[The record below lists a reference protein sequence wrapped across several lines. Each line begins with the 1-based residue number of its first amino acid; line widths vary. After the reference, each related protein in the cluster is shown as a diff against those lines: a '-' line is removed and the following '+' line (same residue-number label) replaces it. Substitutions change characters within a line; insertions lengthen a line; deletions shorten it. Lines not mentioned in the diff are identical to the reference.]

1 MSKQAVSIM
10 STFGS
15 RLRAERIS
23 HGLTQMA
30 FAELGGVQPNA
41 QGHYESGFRLPKVD
55 YLLAISA
62 LIDVAYLITNERSL
76 KDNSEFTK
84 QEHDIVATLRRMSQK
99 DREGVS
105 QLFVILGRY
114 VN

>member
-1 MSKQAVSIM
+1 
-10 STFGS
+10 
-15 RLRAERIS
+15 
-23 HGLTQMA
+23 MA